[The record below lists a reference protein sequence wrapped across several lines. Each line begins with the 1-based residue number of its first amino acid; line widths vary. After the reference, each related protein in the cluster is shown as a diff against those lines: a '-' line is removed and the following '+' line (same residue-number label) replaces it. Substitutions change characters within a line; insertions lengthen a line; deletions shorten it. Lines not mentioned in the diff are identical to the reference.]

1 MLTTCR
7 LTGCSVL
14 PTPTVKSRTLAR
26 LATSWAVDG
35 SMPAFEL
42 PSEIT
47 TIPESVRPPSW
58 RTASSTASPKRVSKP
73 RGRTISFQST
83 AFVAALPD
91 VAPFGLDG
99 WLELDGLFSC
109 PPVAVSLLLSA
120 EPVIPATADS
130 LRSACEG

>member
-14 PTPTVKSRTLAR
+14 PTPTVKSRTLAAGDFLGR
-26 LATSWAVDG
+26 RRFDAGVRVAVGDHND
-35 SMPAFEL
+35 SRKRSAA
-42 PSEIT
+42 
-47 TIPESVRPPSW
+47 RW

-83 AFVAALPD
+83 VFVAALPD
-91 VAPFGLDG
+91 VVPLGLDG